1 MGKSKEKRRGGAR
14 DDSEVYIS
22 YSRRELMKLIADTDS
37 RLGVGF
43 NHNFPYHFKK
53 HKSIPKLWQAYKRT
67 IRKYIDGRQLE
78 LPLFL

>member
-1 MGKSKEKRRGGAR
+1 
-14 DDSEVYIS
+14 
-22 YSRRELMKLIADTDS
+22 MKLIADTDS

-53 HKSIPKLWQAYKRT
+53 HKSIPKLWRAYKRT